1 MKGNLTSEAFLNFT
15 GEVVE
20 LGENA
25 KDQTDS
31 IVKATNDVKTY
42 ISQIKAANDEKTDQL
57 NKMLISALA
66 SINFRLDCVRSKLS
80 IIATLGLNCA
90 RGSNNFD
97 TLYTDAKNAE
107 KKKVTDACIAKNF
120 MTKPEVKNITEES
133 MLLQNK
139 QVICIRNNQ
148 GKKDYVCSQWYLDV
162 ENSTIVS
169 QVNGVTLAD
178 VEYFISVCP
187 PGNVRGI
194 QKTAICSEKER
205 FVTPAN
211 VTKKFYKFDVTQV
224 LNAYNSCSLTQL
236 QKDDICKMKQN
247 LFTVDKVLGKYMY
260 YPAQNVSA
268 VFNSCVSFANIDDSP
283 LDKVMMCN
291 LQNTPGFEYGN
302 SGGALFWD
310 GYIKKYGTAQIE
322 AHIITCAPAGDSRI
336 ERYHKYRQLNDIL
349 DQEMTRYVR

>member
-66 SINFRLDCVRSKLS
+66 RINFRLDCVRSKLS
-80 IIATLGLNCA
+80 IIATLALNCA

-97 TLYTDAKNAE
+97 MLYTDAKNAE
-107 KKKVTDACIAKNF
+107 KKKVTDACIANNF
-120 MTKPEVKNITEES
+120 MTKPEIKNITEES

-162 ENSTIVS
+162 ISSIIES
-169 QVNGVTLAD
+169 QVSGVTLAD

-187 PGNVRGI
+187 PGNVRDI

-205 FVTPAN
+205 FITPAN
-211 VTKKFYKFDVTQV
+211 VTKKFWKFDATQV
-224 LNAYNSCSLTQL
+224 KKAYNSCSLTQL
-236 QKDDICKMKQN
+236 QKEDICRLKQN
-247 LFTVDKVLGKYMY
+247 LFTVEKVQGKYMY

-268 VFNSCVSFANIDDSP
+268 VFNSCVSYANIEDSP

-291 LQNTPGFEYGN
+291 LQKTPGFEYGKP
-302 SGGALFWD
+302 GGAVFWD

-322 AHIITCAPAGDSRI
+322 AHIKTCAPAGDPGM
-336 ERYHKYRQLNDIL
+336 ENYHKYRRLNDIL
-349 DQEMTRYVR
+349 DQEMTR